1 MTTETTEKQPQFQL
15 VLIRPG
21 KEEILFT
28 SPNRL
33 ETELQRELHIR
44 SITPGFVEI
53 REA

>member
-1 MTTETTEKQPQFQL
+1 MTTEKTTEYQL

-21 KEEILFT
+21 KEEILFS

-33 ETELQRELHIR
+33 EAELQRERHIR